1 MSRNKRTIALIKMYQ
16 RNKRISGRCRFL
28 PTCSNYAI
36 EAYQK
41 FNWFYASILTGLRIL
56 RCNPLTK
63 RRIDPVPLNKEE
75 KRKLKLINNLKTNF
89 DMVYIDTILKYPSLS
104 KEDYKQLTLEYLFGQ
119 HQNQPNVCFDD
130 LEFIGLNYV
139 RTNYYKEYNI
149 TIEQNKLDEYLKILE
164 ILANNN
170 IINYQES
177 NLLPSYN
184 VVKSTDLP
192 FDYYFKKIDKFLA
205 DKTYIGID
213 GDIPKELIDKY
224 HPVIINSQEL
234 NHKFIHT
241 NNDEIVFVCGNDITN
256 SKKSFYLNCL
266 IKIYQDNEIFD
277 INKYNIIIPNNI
289 KRG

>member
-139 RTNYYKEYNI
+139 RTNYYKEYNT
-149 TIEQNKLDEYLKILE
+149 TIEQNKLDEYLNILE

-170 IINYQES
+170 IISYQES

-224 HPVIINSQEL
+224 HPVIITSQEL

-266 IKIYQDNEIFD
+266 IKIYQDNETFD

>member
-1 MSRNKRTIALIKMYQ
+1 MEKFKPRESIRTERLVLLKREHEHDQEMWQ
-16 RNKRISGRCRFL
+16 
-28 PTCSNYAI
+28 AI
-36 EAYQK
+36 EE
-41 FNWFYASILTGLRIL
+41 SRPEIR
-56 RCNPLTK
+56 
-63 RRIDPVPLNKEE
+63 
-75 KRKLKLINNLKTNF
+75 
-89 DMVYIDTILKYPSLS
+89 
-104 KEDYKQLTLEYLFGQ
+104 EYLFWVDGQ
-119 HQNQPNVCFDD
+119 
-130 LEFIGLNYV
+130 
-139 RTNYYKEYNI
+139 KS
-149 TIEQNKLDEYLKILE
+149 
-164 ILANNN
+164 
-170 IINYQES
+170 QED
-177 NLLPSYN
+177 

-224 HPVIINSQEL
+224 HPVIITSQEL

-266 IKIYQDNEIFD
+266 IKIYQDNETFD

>member
-1 MSRNKRTIALIKMYQ
+1 MNRNKRTIELIKMYQ

-56 RCNPLTK
+56 RCNPLAK
-63 RRIDPVPLNKEE
+63 RRLDPVPLNKEE
-75 KRKLKLINNLKTNF
+75 KQKLKLINNLKEKF

-104 KEDYKQLTLEYLFGQ
+104 KEDYKKLTIEYLFGY
-119 HQNQPNVCFDD
+119 HQNQPNVCFDN

-139 RTNYYKEYNI
+139 RTNYYKEYN
-149 TIEQNKLDEYLKILE
+149 TTFEQNKLDEYLKILE

-177 NLLPSYN
+177 NLLTSYN

-241 NNDEIVFVCGNDITN
+241 NNDEVVFVCGNDITN

-266 IKIYQDNEIFD
+266 IKIYQDNETFD